1 MLILFSNYFSLVCSK
16 DSATKGFIQ
25 KNNPFLQEFMY
36 NDARDRQ
43 FLMFFHKLSK
53 RKTFDVKRYNEI
65 KDSIT
70 KIQDDLNVL
79 RSPLFLHLP
88 ENARLE
94 LLGKLETK
102 EDKK

>member
-1 MLILFSNYFSLVCSK
+1 MACSILLHKLTSKNLSFS
-16 DSATKGFIQ
+16 
-25 KNNPFLQEFMY
+25 QEFLY
-36 NDARDRQ
+36 NDARNRQ

-65 KDSIT
+65 KDSIS
-70 KIQDDLNVL
+70 KIEEDLKVL

-94 LLGKLETK
+94 LLGTVQDGK
-102 EDKK
+102 EDEK